1 MARIQGMAL
10 NRNNR
15 GLLIL
20 AIAAGL
26 VTAVLVFVALAN
38 NGSDSGKTSTAA
50 VTSKALVAQKAIPA
64 GTEITA
70 GMVKIIDIPDD
81 LLLPGAFA
89 DSAPAVGQVTK
100 VAIAA
105 NEQVTLAKIGPL
117 VQGVGLSYVVP
128 KGKRGVGLKV
138 EEVTAVGG
146 LLLPGDRVDVVAA
159 FKVKGVPGVP
169 EGYHI
174 ESVRTILQNVEV
186 L

>member
-1 MARIQGMAL
+1 MARIQELAL

-15 GLLIL
+15 RLLIL

-26 VTAVLVFVALAN
+26 VTAVLWFVALAK
-38 NGSDSGKTSTAA
+38 NGGDSSKTNSAA
-50 VTSKALVAQKAIPA
+50 VTSSKALVAQKAIPA

-70 GMVKIIDIPDD
+70 GMVKIVDIPDD

-89 DSAPAVGQVTK
+89 DTAPAVGQVTK

-117 VQGVGLSYVVP
+117 VEGVGLSYVVP
-128 KGKRGVGLKV
+128 KGKRGVGLAV
-138 EEVTAVGG
+138 QEVTAVGG

-159 FKVKGVPGVP
+159 FKIKGEPGLP
-169 EGYHI
+169 DSYHI
-174 ESVRTILQNVEV
+174 ESVRTILQN
-186 L
+186 